1 MARRTKE
8 EALETR
14 KSIID
19 AAVNVIAQKGV
30 ANASLTDIAKE
41 AGVTRGA
48 IYWHFANKA
57 DLLSALWE
65 QVLEFYAPLTE
76 ASERLEEPDPLG
88 KLEELYISFF
98 AGMVDDPLQQQLFR
112 ILFDEGD
119 RSKDTEAIRK
129 RHQALRLER
138 YQGIQLVLN
147 NALRRGQIP
156 QGFDV
161 QMGTVT
167 IFSMLHGLIANWVMN
182 PELVDIKK
190 HGPMVVKMVFQ
201 MFRSSFPMVQSGVT
215 S

>member
-14 KSIID
+14 NNIID
-19 AAVNVIAQKGV
+19 AAVRVIAEQGV
-30 ANASLTDIAKE
+30 ANASLSDIAKE

-57 DLLSALWE
+57 DLLNSLWE
-65 QVLEFYAPLTE
+65 QVQEFYAPLTE
-76 ASERLEEPDPLG
+76 ASERMEEPDPLS

-119 RSKDTEAIRK
+119 RSKDTELVRK
-129 RHQALRLER
+129 RHDQLRRER
-138 YQGIQLVLN
+138 YEGVKLVLG
-147 NALRRGQIP
+147 NAKRRGQIP
-156 QGFDV
+156 PGFDV
-161 QMGTVT
+161 QSGAVI
-167 IFSMLHGLIANWVMN
+167 IFSMIHGLIANWVMN

-190 HGPMVVKMVFQ
+190 HGPLVVKMIFE
-201 MFRSSFPMVQSGVT
+201 MFRTPMQARQTV
-215 S
+215 